1 MYNCKSISK
10 GKTNQLKINL
20 FLLLFENEY
29 AKKYLH
35 WANEYSSDI
44 LQVEKTIDSLRETKH
59 KRYEIKK
66 QEYYR
71 ILNDLVEIQEFLI
84 NRALQI
90 ETKST

>member
-1 MYNCKSISK
+1 MYNCKSTCK

-20 FLLLFENEY
+20 YLSLFENEY
-29 AKKYLH
+29 AKKYLQ
-35 WANEYSSDI
+35 WANEYTADI
-44 LQVEKTIDSLRETKH
+44 LQIEKTVDNLLETKH
-59 KRYEIKK
+59 NRYVTKSH
-66 QEYYR
+66 EYRR

>member
-20 FLLLFENEY
+20 YLSLFENEY
-29 AKKYLH
+29 AKKYLQ
-35 WANEYSSDI
+35 WANEYSTDI
-44 LQVEKTIDSLRETKH
+44 LQIEKTVDNLPDTKRN
-59 KRYEIKK
+59 RYVTKSH
-66 QEYYR
+66 EYRR

>member
-10 GKTNQLKINL
+10 GKTNKLKINL
-20 FLLLFENEY
+20 YLSLFENEY
-29 AKKYLH
+29 ARKYLQ
-35 WANEYSSDI
+35 WAGEYSTDI
-44 LQVEKTIDSLRETKH
+44 LQIEKTVDTLRETNH
-59 KRYEIKK
+59 KRYKTKK
-66 QEYYR
+66 QQYYR

>member
-1 MYNCKSISK
+1 MYNCKSIFK

-20 FLLLFENEY
+20 YLSLFENEY
-29 AKKYLH
+29 AKKYLQ
-35 WANEYSSDI
+35 WANEYSTDI
-44 LQVEKTIDSLRETKH
+44 LQIEKTVDTLRETKH
-59 KRYEIKK
+59 KRYETKK

>member
-20 FLLLFENEY
+20 YLSLFEKKKK
-29 AKKYLH
+29 KKYLQ
-35 WANEYSSDI
+35 WANEYSTDI
-44 LQVEKTIDSLRETKH
+44 LQIEKTVDNLQETKRN
-59 KRYEIKK
+59 RYVTKSH
-66 QEYYR
+66 EYRR

>member
-1 MYNCKSISK
+1 MYNCKSTRE

-20 FLLLFENEY
+20 YMSLFENEY

-35 WANEYSSDI
+35 WANEYTADI
-44 LQVEKTIDSLRETKH
+44 LQIEKTVDNLLETNH
-59 KRYEIKK
+59 NRYVTKSH
-66 QEYYR
+66 EYRR